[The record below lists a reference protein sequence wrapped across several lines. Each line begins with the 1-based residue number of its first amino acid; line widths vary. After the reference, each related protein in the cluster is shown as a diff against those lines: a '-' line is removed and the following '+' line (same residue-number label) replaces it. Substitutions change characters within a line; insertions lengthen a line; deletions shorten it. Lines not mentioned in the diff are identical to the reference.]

1 MDSTLSLDDTSSLP
15 TFTPDATSAG
25 PVLTAP
31 ADNKEVRLVDVP
43 VTDQKVALNVMASFL
58 NVAHRRGTFSIDESA
73 KIWECLKI
81 FTVPNST
88 A

>member
-25 PVLTAP
+25 PVLTTP
-31 ADNKEVRLVDVP
+31 ADTKEVRLVDVA
-43 VTDQKVALNVMASFL
+43 VTDEKVALNLMASFL

-81 FTVPNST
+81 FAVPNST

>member
-1 MDSTLSLDDTSSLP
+1 MDSTFSLD
-15 TFTPDATSAG
+15 TP
-25 PVLTAP
+25 TAP
-31 ADNKEVRLVDVP
+31 VTPADTKEVRLVDVP
-43 VTDQKVALNVMASFL
+43 VTDEKIALNVMASFL

-81 FTVPNST
+81 FTVPPAEST